1 MERER
6 NDIVCADIG
15 LHADINCDGVVGVRG
30 LRRVRLGRC
39 TGLENILVAE
49 GSATYKS
56 LDGVVLAANEE
67 GEFDTI
73 AIYPVGKKGEYAVPE
88 AIKNI
93 ADRAFYDCDA
103 LTGIK
108 FVEGFTNIGS
118 ESFYDCDAITSVVMP
133 ESARNVGD
141 HSFASCD
148 KLVEFVV
155 YSNLTDYADNAFDG
169 CYYINYDAV
178 TIKVEDSSFS
188 LLIIIAAVF
197 NGDKFVRAQSVP
209 APEVDPPG
217 CSCDR
222 RYPAQSR

>member
-1 MERER
+1 M
-6 NDIVCADIG
+6 AFTG
-15 LHADINCDGVVGVRG
+15 
-30 LRRVRLGRC
+30 C

-56 LDGVVLAANEE
+56 LDGVVLTANEE

-73 AIYPVGKKGEYAVPE
+73 AIYPVGKKGAYTVPE
-88 AIKNI
+88 SVKNI

-108 FVEGFTNIGS
+108 FAEGFTNIGT

-133 ESARNVGD
+133 ESARNIGD

-155 YSNLTDYADNAFDG
+155 YSNLTDYADSAFDG
-169 CYYINYDAV
+169 CYYFNYDAV
-178 TIKVEDSSFS
+178 TINVEDNSGA
-188 LLIIIAAVF
+188 LLAVIA
-197 NGDKFVRAQSVP
+197 GIFVVIGVVWYLVYNRKQKKIQKEIQEKNAIAEQM
-209 APEVDPPG
+209 AAME
-217 CSCDR
+217 
-222 RYPAQSR
+222 AEKK